1 MSQHLSYLKKEY
13 RGCASYRCGANIASE
28 VRQAML
34 EPRMLQV
41 ERDKQC
47 RSLECCKTSQTSN
60 IESLYVARQ
69 GKQAT

>member
-47 RSLECCKTSQTSN
+47 WSLEYCKWGVTSN
-60 IESLYVARQ
+60 VGSSNVASEV
-69 GKQAT
+69 